1 MRRSPSYT
9 FSALL
14 LLLFASNQEPHPSK
28 TAQAQH
34 TPIPPG
40 YEALK
45 RGGGSNSRAL
55 TDEAPPPLS
64 LNNSTLGPPDAYL
77 RVPNLY
83 VGHMGLDV
91 DNLKADVSLS
101 AQVANIVSVRAGIS
115 VGIDKVNISIDDVGA
130 RLDLVIRLGSLVQIV
145 NRTMQ
150 SLDLNPALINAVNH
164 VGNVATGAVGATG
177 GLVGTVLGK
186 SASGGE
192 ITVDNKG
199 NIVEEVK
206 AQDGKVRREV
216 VGNYKTNMVD
226 TGQQKNLGGGQVEKT
241 FEYKEAGA
249 LVNIVFDSG
258 GQVMRTKVVRADPM
272 QKGTDGL
279 G

>member
-1 MRRSPSYT
+1 MRLSLSYT

-14 LLLFASNQEPHPSK
+14 LLLFASNEKPRPSK

-40 YEALK
+40 YATLK
-45 RGGGSNSRAL
+45 RGGVFNSRAL
-55 TDEAPPPLS
+55 TDEPPPPLS
-64 LNNSTLGPPDAYL
+64 LSNSTLGPPDAYL
-77 RVPNLY
+77 RVPNLS
-83 VGHMGLDV
+83 VGHIGLDV
-91 DNLKADVSLS
+91 DYLKADVRLS
-101 AQVANIVSVRAGIS
+101 ARVANIVSVRAGIS

-150 SLDLNPALINAVNH
+150 TLDLNSTLMNAVNQ
-164 VGNVATGAVGATG
+164 VGNVASGAVGATG

-186 SASGGE
+186 SAAGGE

-199 NIVEEVK
+199 DIVKEVK
-206 AQDGKVRREV
+206 VQDGKVIREV
-216 VGNYKTNMVD
+216 VGNYKTSMVE
-226 TGQQKNLGGGQVEKT
+226 TGQQKDLGGGQVEKT

-249 LVNIVFDSG
+249 LVNIVFDGG
-258 GQVMRTKVVRADPM
+258 GQVMRTRVVRADPM
-272 QKGTDGL
+272 QKGTSGL